1 MADLDDFFAKKDK
14 KKSKAKPKFLTAE
27 ELVKKL
33 EREAAAAAAN
43 KPKKVEATN
52 IAPVAAIPPSDGV
65 TEEAI
70 AVKPPVEQAPEE
82 EWDDFEQ
89 EQRKDYTG
97 LKIGQLTLND
107 DEDESTG
114 EGEEDE
120 ADSEENVSAETT
132 TTKRSGGGPWK
143 KVIPAEEVTQIPMD
157 KPSSKLYISPALR
170 AAQAAAA
177 AAPRIKPRNRAA
189 PDITNAE
196 YFPSLSA
203 ARPEEQRKK
212 KNEPAF
218 EEVKHG
224 GRVQRIHEPTAAP
237 VSMANRFQSLDEDD
251 S

>member
-27 ELVKKL
+27 ELVKNL
-33 EREAAAAAAN
+33 EKEAATTA
-43 KPKKVEATN
+43 KSKKVEPT
-52 IAPVAAIPPSDGV
+52 IPAPTITSGAVEEP
-65 TEEAI
+65 TE
-70 AVKPPVEQAPEE
+70 VVEQAPEE

-107 DEDESTG
+107 DEDESQG
-114 EGEEDE
+114 EGEEDDV
-120 ADSEENVSAETT
+120 DSDGNVNPETNSS
-132 TTKRSGGGPWK
+132 KRSGGGPWR
-143 KVIPAEEVTQIPMD
+143 KVVPAEEVTQIPMEIE
-157 KPSSKLYISPALR
+157 KPTSKLYISPALR
-170 AAQAAAA
+170 AAQAG
-177 AAPRIKPRNRAA
+177 AAPGPRLKPRNRAA

-218 EEVKHG
+218 EEVRHG
-224 GRVQRIHEPTAAP
+224 GRVQRIHEPVLAP
-237 VSMANRFQSLDEDD
+237 VTMANRFQSLDEDD

>member
-1 MADLDDFFAKKDK
+1 MGDLDDFFAKKDK

-27 ELVKKL
+27 ELVKNL
-33 EREAAAAAAN
+33 EREAAIT
-43 KPKKVEATN
+43 KPKKLEPANPAPT
-52 IAPVAAIPPSDGV
+52 IAPTDI
-65 TEEAI
+65 EE
-70 AVKPPVEQAPEE
+70 VKPKQVVEEPAEE

-97 LKIGQLTLND
+97 LKIGQLTID
-107 DEDESTG
+107 DEEEESPA

-120 ADSEENVSAETT
+120 VDSDGNINVETNT
-132 TTKRSGGGPWK
+132 SKRSGGGPWK
-143 KVIPAEEVTQIPMD
+143 KVIPAEEVTQIPMEME
-157 KPSSKLYISPALR
+157 KPTSKLYISPALR
-170 AAQAAAA
+170 AAQAG
-177 AAPRIKPRNRAA
+177 AAPGPRLKPRNRAA

-218 EEVKHG
+218 EEVRHG